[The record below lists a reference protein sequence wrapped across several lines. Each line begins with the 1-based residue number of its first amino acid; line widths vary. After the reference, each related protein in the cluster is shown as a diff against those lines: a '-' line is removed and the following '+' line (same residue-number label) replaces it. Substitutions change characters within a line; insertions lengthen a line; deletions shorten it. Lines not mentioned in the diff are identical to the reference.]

1 MNPEEEPLALAFV
14 HQSIAAAKNRVRAQ
28 KAAQEAAQK
37 GEPAGGCSAGLFLAL
52 AQAQEV
58 HAKKALM
65 LLRGRIGTSLENRD
79 EAVQEAREM
88 AVETLGWTV
97 LAQAEGDHAAGALL
111 VQMARSLASHLSL
124 PAVDA
129 RTGAAPEAEQ
139 GYWVCCICGHIHAGS
154 APGRCPVCQAV
165 PDKFSQVPA

>member
-1 MNPEEEPLALAFV
+1 MNPEEDPLALAFV
-14 HQSIAAAKNRVRAQ
+14 HQSIAAAKNRIRAQ
-28 KAAQEAAQK
+28 KAAQEGCRK
-37 GEPAGGCSAGLFLAL
+37 GGGAGGCSASLFLAL

-58 HAKKALM
+58 HARKALM
-65 LLRGRIGTSLENRD
+65 LLRGRIGSSRENCA

-124 PAVDA
+124 PAVDSE
-129 RTGAAPEAEQ
+129 TGGAPEAA
-139 GYWVCCICGHIHAGS
+139 GRYWVCCICGHIHAGET
-154 APGRCPVCQAV
+154 PGRCPVCQAV
-165 PDKFSQVPA
+165 PDKFTQVAA